1 MKMAT
6 LSTPVG
12 DGSLRVAVDEF
23 GTFGSTSFN
32 GSNAFYDPIGELG
45 EAGTVF
51 YSGVAIGF
59 GDETSRAFLTPFL
72 SGYSDRFTQETP
84 TNADSLFQVRDL
96 SFALNQQVSELRV
109 GDARGG
115 SSLIQ
120 TYSITN
126 VGSSPVSFDLVRYMD
141 GDLQFDGSRSDAGGQ
156 LVRDGQEILF
166 ETDSG
171 DNPLFATTFV
181 GITATGG
188 SIELPGRFEVDGYS
202 VLSSQITGGAVL
214 DDTIAGDSE
223 DADRF
228 IDSAPYD
235 VAIALD
241 NRFVLNPGES
251 TTYTTT
257 TIFGSGAP
265 QDVVLNPEEPQ
276 PPPVEPPTPV
286 DPTIPDNLPNSIATA
301 RNLSFL
307 RGSQSISDFIGG
319 LDAND
324 YLRFDLTQD
333 STLNL
338 ALTGAIADA
347 DLALLDSQG
356 RQISTVRAGN
366 GSDGLLDVN
375 LEAGNYYLRVFRFDA
390 ASTPYTLNLTAT
402 PEPPPFQVRDIYPYT
417 GSSAGQTT
425 VTVYGDR
432 FTPDTQV
439 SLVDDAGNARPA
451 TNVTW
456 LDDRRLSATLDL
468 QGLSVDSYDIL
479 ATDAAGTDTAED
491 AFSVNVGSVG
501 QVEIY
506 LNAPQRVRP
515 FGSQFVTVS
524 YRNVGETD
532 AVAPLLN
539 LEVEGAQLQLPES
552 EEFTESQ
559 IQFLGINDEGL
570 AGILPPGAYSS
581 FTVAF
586 EPTAQIGQTIN
597 FKVNAADGTAPID
610 WNAFKDQARPSSV
623 PVEAWDGIY
632 SNFLTEAGNTAAD
645 YQALLVENANTLS
658 QQGEY
663 VGDANRLL
671 ALEFQ
676 QSGNSDALSG
686 RYSLGSFGRGIPFIG
701 DIRAITDAE
710 GNVSIENGGTQRQ
723 FERQAD
729 GTFLAESEDSATL
742 TRDGEVLRLREI
754 DGAVV
759 TFLANGRIG
768 SIADTNGN
776 TVTANYTGDRLTSL
790 GVSNG
795 DSIAFTY
802 NDQNRIT
809 STTDNTGR
817 TTTYTYD
824 PTGELLLSTTD
835 PSGTTSY
842 TYNDQFALTSITD
855 SSGTQAVLEYDDRGR
870 VIRESFGDGSEA
882 ITYTYGEEG
891 EVTVT
896 DATGA
901 TTELMLNDSGQ
912 VTQVEDALGRRLQ
925 IRYDDR
931 GSPTRIIAPGN
942 TNTGFTYDDDGNLLS
957 QVNALGQRT
966 QFAYEP
972 SFNQLSQ
979 VTDAR
984 GNELNYSYDDRGN
997 LSSITYDDGSIE
1009 SFSYDSQGNVIGY
1022 TNRRGESIAYTYDTS
1037 GQLLRQDNPDG
1048 SFQAYTYDSRG
1059 NTTSTTD
1066 SRGTL
1071 ALEYDSADRLT
1082 KITYPTGRSLAYTYD
1097 AANRRTRM
1105 VDGEGNAVN
1114 YTYDAAGR
1122 LASLTDGAGNP
1133 IVAYTYDTVGRLT
1146 REQNGNGTTTTY
1158 SYDTAGQ
1165 LTSIVNLATDSSVNS
1180 RFDYTYDE
1188 LGRQV
1193 GTNTLDGNWTYTYD
1207 DIGQLTGAV
1216 FASTNPE
1223 IPNQDLTYVYDAAG
1237 NRIRT
1242 VENGVTANY
1251 GTNNLNQYTTAGE
1264 FSYTYD
1270 ADGNLISKVR
1280 GSETWT
1286 YGYNNENQLVRVV
1299 ETDGTTTEYE
1309 YDTFGNRTAT
1319 IDNGQ
1324 RTEYLVDPFDFK
1336 DVVAEYDG
1344 SGNLIARYANG
1355 LGLVSRTD
1363 TVNTAYY
1370 DFNAVGST
1378 VGLTGGTGTY
1388 LNRYTYRPF
1397 GEEIAET
1404 ETVANPFEF
1413 VGQWGVME
1421 EGNGLDFMRARFY
1434 DSLTG
1439 KFTSTDP
1446 IGIEGGINLYNY
1458 VQSNPISYADPSGE
1472 IAWFAAPFIGALIGG
1487 GIDLGIQ
1494 LYRNGGRLECV
1505 DWIDVGISSGLG
1517 AVFGSTGPSGILFGR
1532 GGTKAAQL
1540 GYKGGIFNQGNRRAG
1555 WSFNQGKNWF
1565 SIHGGKPRTDG
1576 HWHRD
1581 LFSFPGA
1588 ADPRVGT
1595 TGVIGGT
1602 TGGLFPNGNDSHNCE
1617 SDEQIPSPDIPTKPV
1632 NESSTNVVAS
1642 LDPNDIIGPAGF
1654 GTEGWLATPQLLPY
1668 TIRFENIGDIAAVL
1682 VNITHP
1688 LDSDVDLD
1696 TFELGDFGFGNLI
1709 VDVPDG
1715 FQNYSDR
1722 LDLRNTIGAFVDF
1735 EANLDP
1741 ATRTVTWTLTTID
1754 PETGELATGV
1764 EDGFLPPN
1772 VNGSGE
1778 GFVNYSVEPNPN
1790 LPTGTAIE
1798 AQASIVFDTNEP
1810 IVTPLV
1816 VNTADIGS
1824 PSSTITDLPATTDG
1838 AEFPVSWE
1846 GTDDGSGIRSYDIYV
1861 SADGQPF
1868 TLWLDDTPETSA
1880 TYPGEIG
1887 TTYAFY
1893 SQATDN
1899 VGHIELAEATAQ
1911 ATTIAAATNSD
1922 SLTRGKTLLGT
1933 SEKDFLVGTRGNDVL
1948 DGDGNEDILA
1958 AGAGNDRLF
1967 GGEDD
1972 DLLFGDYGN
1981 DFLVGV
1987 AAETPNPGG
1996 DEVDILIG
2004 GRGADVFVLGDAT
2017 QSYYEDVLGESGL
2030 DDFALIR
2037 DFVPTEDTIQIHGNS
2052 RDYQLDRNPSGLPD
2066 GTAIFYRQTDLIS
2079 IIEGDASFTLGD
2091 RSFRFR

>member
-1 MKMAT
+1 MAT
-6 LSTPVG
+6 LNTPVG
-12 DGSLRVAVDEF
+12 DGGLRVSVDEF

-32 GSNAFYDPIGELG
+32 GSNAFYDPLGELG
-45 EAGTVF
+45 ESGTVF
-51 YSGVAIGF
+51 YSGVAIRF
-59 GDETSRAFLTPFL
+59 GEETSRSFLNAGT
-72 SGYSDRFTQETP
+72 SDGFTQETP
-84 TNADSLFQVRDL
+84 TNTDSLFQVRDL

-109 GDARGG
+109 GNARGG

-120 TYSITN
+120 TYNITN
-126 VGSSPVSFDLVRYMD
+126 VSSSSISFDLVRYMD
-141 GDLQFDGSRSDAGGQ
+141 GDLQFDGSISDAGGY
-156 LVRDGQEILF
+156 LIRDSQEILF

-188 SIELPGRFEVDGYS
+188 SVEVPGRYEVNGYS
-202 VLSSQITGGAVL
+202 TVRSNVTGGAIL
-214 DDTIAGDSE
+214 NDTIAGDSE
-223 DADRF
+223 DADLF
-228 IDSAPYD
+228 IDSFPYD
-235 VAIALD
+235 VAIALG

-265 QDVVLNPEEPQ
+265 QDVVLTPEEPQ
-276 PPPVEPPTPV
+276 LPPELELPPIEPPTEPQPPV
-286 DPTIPDNLPNSIATA
+286 DPTVPDNLPNSIATA

-324 YLRFDLTQD
+324 YLRFDLTQN

-366 GSDGLLDVN
+366 GNDGLLDVN

-432 FTPDTQV
+432 FTPDTQI
-439 SLVDDAGNARPA
+439 SLVDDAGNARSA

-468 QGLSVDSYDIL
+468 QGLAVDAYDIL

-491 AFSVNVGSVG
+491 AFTVNVGSVG

-506 LNAPQRVRP
+506 LNAPRRVRP
-515 FGSQFVTVS
+515 FGTQFVTVS

-552 EEFTESQ
+552 DDFTESE

-597 FKVNAADGTAPID
+597 FKVNAAEGTAPID
-610 WNAFKDQARPSSV
+610 WNGFQDQARPSSV
-623 PVEAWDGIY
+623 PVEAWNGIY
-632 SNFLTEAGNTAAD
+632 SNFLAEVGNTAAD
-645 YQALLVENANTLS
+645 YQALLVDNANTLS
-658 QQGEY
+658 QQGDY

-676 QSGNSDALSG
+676 QSGNSEALSD

-701 DIRAITDAE
+701 DIRAVTDAE
-710 GNVSIENGGTQRQ
+710 GNVSIENGGTQRR

-729 GTFLAESEDSATL
+729 GSFLAASEDSATL

-759 TFLANGRIG
+759 TFANDRIG
-768 SIADTNGN
+768 SISDTNGN

-809 STTDNTGR
+809 SATDNTGR

-824 PTGELLLSTTD
+824 PMGELLLSTTD

-855 SSGTQAVLEYDDRGR
+855 SGGTQAVLEYDDRGR
-870 VIRESFGDGSEA
+870 VIRESFGDGSET
-882 ITYTYGEEG
+882 IIYTYGEEG

-925 IRYDDR
+925 IRYDEQ
-931 GSPTRIIAPGN
+931 GNPTRIIAPGD

-984 GNELNYSYDDRGN
+984 GNELNYSYDSRGN
-997 LSSITYDDGSIE
+997 LSSITYDDGSLE

-1037 GQLLRQDNPDG
+1037 GQLLRQDNADG
-1048 SFQAYTYDSRG
+1048 SFQAYTYDVRG
-1059 NTTSTTD
+1059 NITSTTD

-1071 ALEYDSADRLT
+1071 SLEYDSADRLT

-1114 YTYDAAGR
+1114 YAYDAAGR
-1122 LASLTDGAGNP
+1122 LASLTDGAGNS

-1146 REQNGNGTTTTY
+1146 QEQNGNGTVTTY
-1158 SYDTAGQ
+1158 TYDTAGQ
-1165 LTSIVNLATDSSVNS
+1165 LTSIVNLATDGVVNS

-1188 LGRQV
+1188 LGRQT
-1193 GTNTLDGNWTYTYD
+1193 GANTLDGNWTYRYD

-1223 IPNQDLTYVYDAAG
+1223 IPSQDLTYVYDNAG

-1251 GTNNLNQYTTAGE
+1251 DTNNLNQYTTAGE

-1280 GSETWT
+1280 GNETWS
-1286 YGYNNENQLVRVV
+1286 YGYNSENRLVRVV
-1299 ETDGTTTEYE
+1299 EPDGTTTEYE
-1309 YDTFGNRTAT
+1309 YDTLGNRTAT

-1324 RTEYLVDPFDFK
+1324 RTEYLVDPFGFG
-1336 DVVAEYDG
+1336 DVVGEFDG
-1344 SGNLIARYANG
+1344 NGNLIARYTHG
-1355 LGLVSRTD
+1355 VGLVSRAD
-1363 TVNTAYY
+1363 SANTNYY
-1370 DFNAVGST
+1370 DSNFVGST
-1378 VGLTGGTGTY
+1378 VGLTGSSGNY
-1388 LNRYTYRPF
+1388 INRYTYRPF
-1397 GEEIAET
+1397 GEEISET

-1413 VGQWGVME
+1413 VGQYGVME

-1434 DSLTG
+1434 DGGTG
-1439 KFTSTDP
+1439 RFTSADP
-1446 IGIEGGINLYNY
+1446 IGLNGGDTNLYRY
-1458 VQSNPISYADPSGE
+1458 VNNNPLSTVDPQGNIPILPLLGFAYGVYSGYTNSCSNDTPGSTFLNLGRIGLG
-1472 IAWFAAPFIGALIGG
+1472 GALLYGENRPGLINRLIQAGETFLQKQALGLAFVEAVTEPGLFKNILGKVADTLSKPGLLKNILGKGNIIAGAASVGG
-1487 GIDLGIQ
+1487 YALG
-1494 LYRNGGRLECV
+1494 
-1505 DWIDVGISSGLG
+1505 SGLG
-1517 AVFGSTGPSGILFGR
+1517 SLFGDASCNPQPA
-1532 GGTKAAQL
+1532 TK
-1540 GYKGGIFNQGNRRAG
+1540 
-1555 WSFNQGKNWF
+1555 
-1565 SIHGGKPRTDG
+1565 P
-1576 HWHRD
+1576 
-1581 LFSFPGA
+1581 
-1588 ADPRVGT
+1588 
-1595 TGVIGGT
+1595 
-1602 TGGLFPNGNDSHNCE
+1602 E
-1617 SDEQIPSPDIPTKPV
+1617 SPTPDIPTNPI

-1642 LDPNDIIGPAGF
+1642 LDPNDIIGPSGF

-1682 VNITHP
+1682 VNITHT

-1722 LDLRNTIGAFVDF
+1722 LDFRNTIGAFVDV
-1735 EANLDP
+1735 EANLDY

-1778 GFVNYSVEPNPN
+1778 GFVNYTIEPNPN

-1824 PSSTITDLPATTDG
+1824 PSSTVTDLPAATDG
-1838 AEFPVSWE
+1838 AEFLVSWE

-1911 ATTIAAATNSD
+1911 ATTVAATNTD
-1922 SLTRGKTLLGT
+1922 SPTAGKTLLGT
-1933 SEKDFLVGTRGNDVL
+1933 SKKDFLIGTRGNDVL

-1958 AGAGNDRLF
+1958 AGAGNDRLV

-1972 DLLFGDYGN
+1972 DFLFGDDGN
-1981 DFLVGV
+1981 DFFVGV
-1987 AAETPNPGG
+1987 AANSSNPGR
-1996 DEVDILIG
+1996 DEVDTLIG
-2004 GRGADVFVLGDAT
+2004 GRGADIFVLGDGT
-2017 QSYYEDVLGESGL
+2017 QSYYEDESGF

-2037 DFVPTEDTIQIHGNS
+2037 DFVPAEDTIQLHGNS

-2066 GTAIFYRQTDLIS
+2066 GTALFYRQTDLIA
-2079 IIEGDASFTLGD
+2079 IVEGDSSLDLNGGSFN
-2091 RSFRFR
+2091 FR